1 MNLVIVE
8 SPAKAKTINKYLGD
22 DYIVLASYGHIRD
35 LPSKNGSVDPENDF
49 KMEWEVDS
57 FSKKYLKDITD
68 AAKNSSKIILATD
81 PDREGEAIAWHVKEY
96 LNEKKL
102 IKDKHVERVV
112 FNEITKKAVIN
123 GIENPRQ
130 IEPLL
135 VDAYMARRALD
146 YLVGFNISPILWT
159 KLPGSKSAGRVQ
171 SVALKLITEREHE
184 IELFNPQEFW
194 TLSVKFTDNNK
205 NQLLSSI
212 TQLDGSK
219 IEKFSFKDKAEID
232 KAIKDFKSKKFII
245 TDISSKVVNRNPLG
259 PFTTSTLQQV
269 ASGKLG
275 FGASRTMQIAQKLY
289 QGIEIEGET
298 IGLITY
304 MRTDGTNLSSDA
316 IDSFRSY
323 IKNEFGKEYLPETSI
338 NYTGKKAKNAQEAH
352 EAIRPTDIMRT
363 PDIIK
368 KYLSPDQNKLYDLIW
383 CRALSSQMETAKFDR
398 NTITIST
405 EDNQTKCKAS
415 GSVIKFDGFLKIL
428 KDNKKDED
436 EEILPKMT
444 KGPVNIEALLDEQH
458 FTQPPPRYSEASLVK
473 KLEELGIG
481 RPSTY
486 ASIISVIST
495 RGYAEAINKRF
506 HPTDRGK
513 LISAFLE
520 KLFSKYVDYNFT
532 ASLENQLDE
541 ITTGKEG
548 WLKVLE
554 MFWKDFNQN
563 VSAVKEKRTREVLD
577 LLNESL
583 GSLIFERGKDGNV
596 DRNCKLCD
604 TGSLSLKNSFRGGA
618 FIGCSN
624 YPDCKFTRPLSKA
637 KAAAQSQ
644 LAEPKFI
651 GKHDNGNDMFLKNGR
666 FGPYIQ
672 YEKNEEIAEKIIES
686 KKKKKKKK
694 KNDKPDNNFKN
705 VSIPKGVTLESV
717 DLDRAKFLCSL
728 PKILGINPENQK
740 DIILNSGRFGPYLK
754 CENKSARIENVE
766 EIFSIGLNRAIS
778 LIAEAKPGRMSSSII
793 KDLGEHPE
801 DKKPVRIMKGQYG
814 PYIKY
819 KSLNATIPEEK
830 DPLEINMEEA
840 LILIEKRKEYDK
852 TKKIKNEEKN
862 EKINNIDYVFK
873 YSFMFI
879 Y

>member
-22 DYIVLASYGHIRD
+22 NYIVLASYGHIRD
-35 LPSKNGSVDPENDF
+35 LPSKNGSVDPEQNF

-57 FSKKYLKDITD
+57 FSKKYLKEITD
-68 AAKNSSKIILATD
+68 AAKESSKIILATD

-102 IKDKHVERVV
+102 LKDKEIERVV
-112 FNEITKKAVIN
+112 FNEITKKAVIH

-171 SVALKLITEREHE
+171 SVALKLITEREHS
-184 IELFNPQEFW
+184 IESFNPDEFW
-194 TLSVKFTDNNK
+194 TLSVKFTDKNK
-205 NQLLSSI
+205 QDITASI
-212 TQLDGSK
+212 SQLDGNK
-219 IEKFSFKDKAEID
+219 IEKFSFKNKEDID
-232 KAIKDFKSKKFII
+232 KAILNIKNKQFSI
-245 TDISSKVVNRNPLG
+245 TDISSKVIGRNPSG
-259 PFTTSTLQQV
+259 PFTTSTLQQT
-269 ASGKLG
+269 ASSRLG

-304 MRTDGTNLSSDA
+304 MRTDGTNLSKDA
-316 IDSFRSY
+316 IDTFRSY
-323 IKNEFGKEYLPETSI
+323 IEKDLGKEYLPDEAL
-338 NYTGKKAKNAQEAH
+338 NYSGKKAKNAQEAH
-352 EAIRPTDIMRT
+352 EAIRPTDIIRT
-363 PDIIK
+363 PQSIK
-368 KYLSPDQNKLYDLIW
+368 KYLSPDQNKMYDLIW
-383 CRALSSQMETAKFDR
+383 SRALSSQMASAKFDR
-398 NTITIST
+398 NTITITSD
-405 EDNQTKCKAS
+405 DNETICKTS
-415 GSVIKFDGFLKIL
+415 GSVLKFDGFLKIYNTPN
-428 KDNKKDED
+428 KDDDEGV
-436 EEILPKMT
+436 LPEMA
-444 KGPVNIEALLDEQH
+444 KGPINIEALLDEQH

-486 ASIISVIST
+486 ASIISTIAN
-495 RGYAEAINKRF
+495 RGYAEILNKRF
-506 HPTDRGK
+506 FPTDRGK

-532 ASLENQLDE
+532 AGLEDQLDE
-541 ITTGKEG
+541 ITTGKES
-548 WLKVLE
+548 WIKVLE
-554 MFWKDFNQN
+554 MFWKDFNNN
-563 VSAVKEKRTREVLD
+563 VSEVKEKRTREVLD
-577 LLNESL
+577 LLNDSL
-583 GSLIFERGKDGNV
+583 GDLVFDKDVDGNV
-596 DRNCKLCD
+596 VRKCQLCSSG
-604 TGSLSLKNSFRGGA
+604 TLSLKNSFRGGA

-637 KAAAQSQ
+637 KAAAQAQ

-651 GKHDNGNDMFLKNGR
+651 GKHNNGNDIFLKNGR
-666 FGPYIQ
+666 FGPYLQ
-672 YEKNEEIAEKIIES
+672 YEKILDEIEIEKTA
-686 KKKKKKKK
+686 KKKRKTKKTKSDV
-694 KNDKPDNNFKN
+694 NELLKN
-705 VSIPKGVTLESV
+705 VSIPKGLELDSI
-717 DLDRAKFLCSL
+717 DLEKAQFLCSL

-740 DIILNSGRFGPYLK
+740 DITLNTGRFGPYLK
-754 CENKSARIENVE
+754 CENKSARIENIE
-766 EIFSIGLNRAIS
+766 EIFSIGLNRAIT

-801 DKKPVRIMKGQYG
+801 DKKPVRVMKGQYG

-830 DPLEINMEEA
+830 DPTELTMEEA

-852 TKKIKNEEKN
+852 TKKSKKR
-862 EKINNIDYVFK
+862 KSK
-873 YSFMFI
+873 
-879 Y
+879 